1 MSNPLLSPSQN
12 AELAALRSN
21 GATSLSHWK
30 TETPNGT
37 ALDSTVSNWMEKA
50 PSLFPSLANIARNPW
65 HEIVFTIGL
74 ALAGGA
80 LVGGILVPVAYEI
93 AQGKIDALPYAL
105 WGISLWLACAGW
117 LRGRKWLP
125 FVWYVGILLIIS
137 SWV

>member
-1 MSNPLLSPSQN
+1 MSNPLLSPAEN

-21 GATSLSHWK
+21 GGS
-30 TETPNGT
+30 
-37 ALDSTVSNWMEKA
+37 ALDSTVSNWMERA

-80 LVGGILVPVAYEI
+80 LVGGILVPVGYEI

>member
-1 MSNPLLSPSQN
+1 MSNPLPSPSEN
-12 AELAALRSN
+12 SALAALRSN
-21 GATSLSHWK
+21 GAASVSHWK

-37 ALDSTVSNWMEKA
+37 VSNWMERA
-50 PSLFPSLANIARNPW
+50 PTLFPSLANIARNPW
-65 HEIVFTIGL
+65 HEIIFTIGL
-74 ALAGGA
+74 ASAGGA
-80 LVGGILVPVAYEI
+80 LVGGILVPVGYEI

>member
-1 MSNPLLSPSQN
+1 MNPLLSPAEN

-21 GATSLSHWK
+21 HTS
-30 TETPNGT
+30 
-37 ALDSTVSNWMEKA
+37 ALDSTVSNWMERA